1 MELKFFLE
9 YLERERKVS
18 QSTADAYG
26 RDLAYFEKFLLTRG
40 VTKAEDASGADVAAF
55 LIALKDRGRSDATI
69 NRRISSVRAYYKYLV
84 SKGAISVNPAA
95 DIKTPRVKRNDI
107 DFLTVA
113 EVERLLAQPDETV
126 KGIRDRA
133 LLEVL
138 YATGIKVS
146 ELIELK
152 LSDANLR
159 MGFITLNGDHG
170 RARIVPMGGPAR
182 EALSSYI
189 ATARKAY
196 MKEKD
201 TEDPNGMLFVNYMG
215 GPLTRQ
221 GCWKILQTYGKASG
235 LEGKISPHILRTS
248 FAVHMVQNGAD
259 LKSLQELM
267 GHEDIMATQI
277 YLSVTKNRIKDVY
290 DRTHP
295 RA

>member
-1 MELKFFLE
+1 MELKHFID
-9 YLERERKVS
+9 YLKREKHLS
-18 QSTADAYG
+18 SNTADAYE
-26 RDLAYFEKFLLTRG
+26 RDIKYFIRFLNTRN
-40 VTKAEDASGADVAAF
+40 VSKPEDAAGADVAAF
-55 LIALKDRGRSDATI
+55 VTALKENGRSDATI

-84 SKGAISVNPAA
+84 FIGEIRINPAA

-113 EVERLLAQPDETV
+113 EVEKLLAQPDSTV
-126 KGIRDRA
+126 KGVRDRA
-133 LLEVL
+133 LLEVM

-182 EALSSYI
+182 NALSDYLN
-189 ATARKAY
+189 TARKAY

-201 TEDPNGMLFVNYMG
+201 TEDPSGSLFVNYMG

-221 GCWKILQTYGKASG
+221 GCWKILRTYGKAAG
-235 LEGKISPHILRTS
+235 LDGKLSPHILRTS

-259 LKSLQELM
+259 LKTLQELM
-267 GHEDIMATQI
+267 GHEDVTAMKV
-277 YLSVTKNRIKDVY
+277 YFSLTKNRIKDVY